1 MTGAAVVACA
11 RTQIGVPW
19 VHQGRM
25 WGQALD
31 CAGLVICVARDL
43 GIVPADFDV
52 TGYTRTPDGS
62 MLPLLAEH
70 LEPAAHLELG
80 AVLCVATE
88 RDPQHLG
95 IVGDYVHGGFSL
107 IHATNAGSRRVV
119 ESRIMF
125 VRNFK
130 RRGVYRF
137 PGVA

>member
-1 MTGAAVVACA
+1 MTGADVVACA

-25 WGQALD
+25 WGAALD
-31 CAGLVICVARDL
+31 CAGLVICVAREL
-43 GIVPADFDV
+43 GIVPAAFDV
-52 TGYTRTPDGS
+52 TGYTRTPDGT
-62 MLPLLAEH
+62 MLDRLGEH
-70 LEPAAHLELG
+70 LTPTHCLEVG
-80 AVLCVATE
+80 SVLCVATE

-95 IVGDYVHGGFSL
+95 IVADYLHGGFSL